1 MYEDPQSFAES
12 IYKLLVDFMSSGSVA
27 SLEDYWLVNI
37 NAIKTMRKIDESLYL
52 KLIEKFKEKKN
63 EINANDN
70 GSGEILN
77 NRGSASNHA
86 KMMNENSKE
95 EKEKRQS
102 IENIIQQLA
111 FGRDHDQ
118 KWRN

>member
-77 NRGSASNHA
+77 NRC
-86 KMMNENSKE
+86 SKQSRQDDE
-95 EKEKRQS
+95 RELERRKRKTAEYRKHHS
-102 IENIIQQLA
+102 TAGL
-111 FGRDHDQ
+111 R
-118 KWRN
+118 

>member
-77 NRGSASNHA
+77 NRGSEQSRQDAEQRELDA
-86 KMMNENSKE
+86 RKQKTKE
-95 EKEKRQS
+95 YREYYSTAGLR
-102 IENIIQQLA
+102 
-111 FGRDHDQ
+111 
-118 KWRN
+118 

>member
-77 NRGSASNHA
+77 NRGSEQSRQDA
-86 KMMNENSKE
+86 ERE
-95 EKEKRQS
+95 LERRKRKTAEYRKHHS
-102 IENIIQQLA
+102 TAGL
-111 FGRDHDQ
+111 R
-118 KWRN
+118 

>member
-27 SLEDYWLVNI
+27 SLEDYWRVNI

-77 NRGSASNHA
+77 NRGSKQSRQDAEQRELDA
-86 KMMNENSKE
+86 RKQKTKE
-95 EKEKRQS
+95 YREYYSTAGLR
-102 IENIIQQLA
+102 
-111 FGRDHDQ
+111 
-118 KWRN
+118 

>member
-63 EINANDN
+63 EINANTD
-70 GSGEILN
+70 SG
-77 NRGSASNHA
+77 GTGHA
-86 KMMNENSKE
+86 NSDPRRKGQTNDERELRARKQKTKE
-95 EKEKRQS
+95 YRKHYSTAGLR
-102 IENIIQQLA
+102 
-111 FGRDHDQ
+111 
-118 KWRN
+118 

>member
-77 NRGSASNHA
+77 NRGSKQSRQDAEQRELDA
-86 KMMNENSKE
+86 RKQKTKE
-95 EKEKRQS
+95 YRKHHSTAGLR
-102 IENIIQQLA
+102 
-111 FGRDHDQ
+111 
-118 KWRN
+118 

>member
-77 NRGSASNHA
+77 NRGSKQSRQDD
-86 KMMNENSKE
+86 ERE
-95 EKEKRQS
+95 LERRKRKTAEYRKHHS
-102 IENIIQQLA
+102 TAGL
-111 FGRDHDQ
+111 R
-118 KWRN
+118 

>member
-12 IYKLLVDFMSSGSVA
+12 IYKLLLDFMSSGSVA

-52 KLIEKFKEKKN
+52 KLIEKFKEQKN

-70 GSGEILN
+70 GSGKILN
-77 NRGSASNHA
+77 NRGSKQSRQDD
-86 KMMNENSKE
+86 ERE
-95 EKEKRQS
+95 LERRKRKTAEYRKHHS
-102 IENIIQQLA
+102 TAGL
-111 FGRDHDQ
+111 R
-118 KWRN
+118 

>member
-77 NRGSASNHA
+77 NRGSKQSRQDA
-86 KMMNENSKE
+86 EQKE
-95 EKEKRQS
+95 LDARKQKTKEYREYYS
-102 IENIIQQLA
+102 TAGL
-111 FGRDHDQ
+111 R
-118 KWRN
+118 

>member
-77 NRGSASNHA
+77 NRGSEQSRQDAEQRELA
-86 KMMNENSKE
+86 RR
-95 EKEKRQS
+95 KEKTKEYRKYYKS
-102 IENIIQQLA
+102 AGL
-111 FGRDHDQ
+111 R
-118 KWRN
+118 

>member
-37 NAIKTMRKIDESLYL
+37 NAIKTIRKIDESLYL
-52 KLIEKFKEKKN
+52 KLIEKFKEQKN

-70 GSGEILN
+70 GSGKILN
-77 NRGSASNHA
+77 NRGSKQSRQDD
-86 KMMNENSKE
+86 ERE
-95 EKEKRQS
+95 LERRKRKTAEYRKHHS
-102 IENIIQQLA
+102 TAGL
-111 FGRDHDQ
+111 R
-118 KWRN
+118 

>member
-70 GSGEILN
+70 GSGKILN
-77 NRGSASNHA
+77 NRGSKQSRQDD
-86 KMMNENSKE
+86 ERE
-95 EKEKRQS
+95 LERRKRKTAEYRKHHS
-102 IENIIQQLA
+102 TAGL
-111 FGRDHDQ
+111 R
-118 KWRN
+118 

>member
-37 NAIKTMRKIDESLYL
+37 NAIITMRKIDESLYL

-77 NRGSASNHA
+77 NRGSKQSRQDAEQRELDA
-86 KMMNENSKE
+86 RKQKTKE
-95 EKEKRQS
+95 YREYYSTAGLR
-102 IENIIQQLA
+102 
-111 FGRDHDQ
+111 
-118 KWRN
+118 

>member
-52 KLIEKFKEKKN
+52 KLIEKFKEQKN

-70 GSGEILN
+70 GSGKILN
-77 NRGSASNHA
+77 NRGSKQSRQDD
-86 KMMNENSKE
+86 ERE
-95 EKEKRQS
+95 LERRKRKTAEYRKHHS
-102 IENIIQQLA
+102 TAGL
-111 FGRDHDQ
+111 R
-118 KWRN
+118 